1 VSLILGDRIGALT
14 SSPCTLLPL
23 HPVSSSA
30 SLTYSYMFRHA
41 PPLPLIDTAGGLPG
55 IGVYCNGTAGIKY
68 QGALLSW
75 VEGLLSVLVSVP
87 VLCDYVNLRANSAVL
102 CPTEQLSDLYLYLL
116 TGGDGCRAKQN
127 VATAGGGGGY
137 YGGGGGYVLRITY
150 LDQNAC
156 HVA

>member
-1 VSLILGDRIGALT
+1 
-14 SSPCTLLPL
+14 
-23 HPVSSSA
+23 
-30 SLTYSYMFRHA
+30 MFRPA
-41 PPLPLIDTAGGLPG
+41 PPLLLIDIAGGLPG

-75 VEGLLSVLVSVP
+75 VEGLLSVSVSVP

-156 HVA
+156 HFT